1 MRATTR
7 TRSSGPGAPPLL
19 DSDLSAFVEYAEVG
33 AEVARWVVDDLANSG
48 VERVLDALVPRR
60 VKAALPF
67 QHPR

>member
-1 MRATTR
+1 M
-7 TRSSGPGAPPLL
+7 
-19 DSDLSAFVEYAEVG
+19 EYAEVG

-60 VKAALPF
+60 VTAALPF